1 MSKINYY
8 FDTLRRPVDPFDRSS
23 ESVGTERPIPNAAR
37 FDPAKAHN
45 HLPLLPPRAE
55 LEGRAVLKACIE
67 ARAAV
72 AELKQAGRLLPNQ
85 DVLINT
91 IPLLEARAS
100 SEIENIVTTTDQL
113 FRYAQPD
120 RETLADPATKEALQ
134 YRTALR
140 RGVELLKK
148 KPLATATA
156 VEVCRTLLGVNLDVR
171 RVPGTALV
179 NEGTGKSVY
188 TPPEGEALLRT
199 LLANWERFLHEAED
213 VDPLIRM
220 AVAHY
225 QFEAIHPFTDGNG
238 RTGRILNLLFLMEQE
253 LLELPVLYLSRAI
266 NEKKADYYGLLLAV
280 TTREAWDD
288 WILYMLH
295 AVAET
300 ARWTTTRIHAIRKLM
315 QETGEYVRAEV
326 FGVYNRELVDLIFV
340 QPYCRIR
347 NVVEAGIAERQTA
360 AVYLKQL
367 VGAGVLEEVK
377 MGREKL
383 FINPRLMRLLT
394 RERPGDLPFRA
405 PPRAHGKEGATR

>member
-1 MSKINYY
+1 M
-8 FDTLRRPVDPFDRSS
+8 
-23 ESVGTERPIPNAAR
+23 
-37 FDPAKAHN
+37 
-45 HLPLLPPRAE
+45 
-55 LEGRAVLKACIE
+55 LKACIE

-120 RETLADPATKEALQ
+120 RETLADQATKEALR

-148 KPLATATA
+148 RPLATATA

-179 NEGTGKSVY
+179 NEGTGEVVY
-188 TPPEGEALLRT
+188 TPPEGEAVLRT
-199 LLANWERFLHEAED
+199 LLANWERFLHDSEE
-213 VDPLIRM
+213 VDPLMRM
-220 AVAHY
+220 AVGHY

-238 RTGRILNLLFLMEQE
+238 RTGRILNLLFLIEQE

-266 NEKKADYYGLLLAV
+266 IRKKADYYRLLLAV
-280 TTREAWDD
+280 TTDDAWED
-288 WILYMLH
+288 WILYMLR
-295 AVAET
+295 AVDET
-300 ARWTTTRIHAIRKLM
+300 ARWTTERIRAIQELM
-315 QETGEYVRAEV
+315 QETAEYVRAEAY
-326 FGVYNRELVDLIFV
+326 GAYSRDLVELIFV
-340 QPYCRIR
+340 QPYCRIK
-347 NVVEAGIAERQTA
+347 NVVEAGIAQRQTA

-367 VGAGVLEEVK
+367 ASAGVLEEVK
-377 MGREKL
+377 VGREKL

-394 RERPGDLPFRA
+394 VEHPGDLSFPVPARA
-405 PPRAHGKEGATR
+405 RKRQGSAR